1 VGLSGFLYVAIVVGW
16 AVYLVPFALK
26 RYDEATRNRSID
38 RFSSAMRVLGR
49 YEVDDAEAA
58 AVTRPRATATPRARA
73 AARTA
78 ARRRRRVLL
87 FLVLSAALVTG
98 LAAAALTPW
107 WSVAVPGLLVLLW
120 LMTCRRQ
127 ARREDGVRPVRVA
140 QTAPATGDEWAS
152 PDVAPAEE
160 WPAGGRSTHPG
171 EVAGHELEQDEVDLA
186 PQAGA
191 PADDEPTVVLSQDG
205 VDDGRAEPVG
215 SGSLWDPVPVTLPTY
230 VHKPRAPRTIR
241 TIDLGS
247 SGVQSSGR
255 KLEESA
261 IYTHHVDP
269 SSMHE
274 RDDRDAEPGEPTED
288 HKPTRR
294 AVGE

>member
-49 YEVDDAEAA
+49 REVEDVEAA
-58 AVTRPRATATPRARA
+58 AMTRPRPVVGSQTQRA
-73 AARTA
+73 ARKA
-78 ARRRRRVLL
+78 ARRRRRTLLVLVLL
-87 FLVLSAALVTG
+87 TGVVTG
-98 LAAAALTPW
+98 LAAAGLVSW
-107 WSVAVPGLLVLLW
+107 WSAAGPGALVLLW
-120 LMTCRRQ
+120 LMLCRAQ
-127 ARREDGVRPVRVA
+127 ARREYGVQPLLAADASGVESALHRDAALPEA
-140 QTAPATGDEWAS
+140 QRIGAD
-152 PDVAPAEE
+152 DV
-160 WPAGGRSTHPG
+160 
-171 EVAGHELEQDEVDLA
+171 LEQTMARDEVQVDLEA
-186 PQAGA
+186 PPAA
-191 PADDEPTVVLSQDG
+191 PADDEPTVVIAPEGADEGEAQ
-205 VDDGRAEPVG
+205 VV

-247 SGVQSSGR
+247 AGVQSSGR
-255 KLEESA
+255 KHEESA

-269 SSMHE
+269 SSVRE
-274 RDDRDAEPGEPTED
+274 KDDRDAESQETSQED
-288 HKPTRR
+288 KPTRR

>member
-49 YEVDDAEAA
+49 HEAEDVEAA
-58 AVTRPRATATPRARA
+58 AMTRPRRGPSPQAQR

-78 ARRRRRVLL
+78 ARRRRRTL
-87 FLVLSAALVTG
+87 LVLVLVTAVVAGVAAAGLVSWWSAAG
-98 LAAAALTPW
+98 
-107 WSVAVPGLLVLLW
+107 PGALVLLW
-120 LMTCRRQ
+120 LMLCRAQ
-127 ARREDGVRPVRVA
+127 ARREHGAEPL
-140 QTAPATGDEWAS
+140 
-152 PDVAPAEE
+152 PAEADLLVE
-160 WPAGGRSTHPG
+160 PAYGPEAAPMEAELADAGR
-171 EVAGHELEQDEVDLA
+171 AGLANVSDEVDIDLET
-186 PQAGA
+186 P
-191 PADDEPTVVLSQDG
+191 PAVPGDDEPTVVIAHEGL
-205 VDDGRAEPVG
+205 DDGEAQAG

-247 SGVQSSGR
+247 PDVQSSGR
-255 KLEESA
+255 KHEESA

-269 SSMHE
+269 SSVRE
-274 RDDRDAEPGEPTED
+274 QDDRDAEPQKTSEE

>member
-49 YEVDDAEAA
+49 HEVEDMEAA
-58 AVTRPRATATPRARA
+58 VMTRPRPGSSPQTPRVARM
-73 AARTA
+73 A
-78 ARRRRRVLL
+78 ARRRRRTLLVLVLL
-87 FLVLSAALVTG
+87 TGVVAG
-98 LAAAALTPW
+98 LAAPGLVSW
-107 WSVAVPGLLVLLW
+107 WSVAGPGVLVLLW
-120 LMTCRRQ
+120 LMLCRRQ
-127 ARREDGVRPVRVA
+127 ARREYGAHRPLAERASHLEAHDRDAAADAGPVGTEQPD
-140 QTAPATGDEWAS
+140 QTIAPS
-152 PDVAPAEE
+152 
-160 WPAGGRSTHPG
+160 
-171 EVAGHELEQDEVDLA
+171 EVEVDLGVA
-186 PQAGA
+186 SAA
-191 PADDEPTVVLSQDG
+191 PADDEPTVVIEPED
-205 VDDGRAEPVG
+205 VDEAEEEQVV

-247 SGVQSSGR
+247 AGVQSSGR

-269 SSMHE
+269 SSVRE
-274 RDDRDAEPGEPTED
+274 QDDRDDQPQETSED